1 MPSPMTTPSA
11 SRPFAE
17 LDAPFDDL
25 QELEIGSELIL
36 EEESANEHVDFG
48 AISNSIAPA
57 YALTSI
63 SPPPAELRSTPGARK
78 SPRFAR
84 PALIAMAACAL
95 IASGVGVWMS
105 NQGPTLAP
113 RALAKNTSSVRLS
126 ALGAEVNTSLDAAS
140 TGAVA
145 NAVTAVGSI
154 KVQSAAA
161 ALTASQPKPQAVVPV
176 AQPRVI
182 ARFGT
187 DEAKA
192 PVATPAGAAPAVAAT
207 DLNLPATPSRE
218 DVQKALLSARSTLMA
233 CANGRQGRAEI
244 TFSVGSSGR
253 VRTATVGGDFA
264 GSPEGSCM
272 ARAARSTA
280 FPAFTNESLSVTF
293 PYQL

>member
-1 MPSPMTTPSA
+1 MTTPSA

-17 LDAPFDDL
+17 LDAPFDDI
-25 QELEIGSELIL
+25 QEMEIGSELIL
-36 EEESANEHVDFG
+36 EEESVNEHVDFG

-95 IASGVGVWMS
+95 IASGFGVWVS
-105 NQGPTLAP
+105 NQGPALAP

-126 ALGAEVNTSLDAAS
+126 ALGAEVNTSLDRAS

-161 ALTASQPKPQAVVPV
+161 ALTTGEPKVQVVKPV

-182 ARFGT
+182 ARFGE
-187 DEAKA
+187 EAK
-192 PVATPAGAAPAVAAT
+192 TPAAVSPASAEPAVAAP
-207 DLNLPATPSRE
+207 DLNLPATPARD

-244 TFSVGSSGR
+244 TYSVGSSGR

-272 ARAARSTA
+272 ARAARSTT